1 MNLDHL
7 IPVYVLTVNGTLQD
21 GTTQLYDVYI
31 PVNQGDMKP
40 WADIQTPTATVFTPG
55 AQVTLEAADA
65 SMTLA
70 QLGVDP
76 TLTFAL
82 GTGDPDSYVYEWYAN
97 EIDPANSLGVG
108 RTLPVVIPA
117 DKIIQDDP
125 AKPGT
130 VKIILQVTDTLKSGD
145 PKGFDR
151 RGDSY
156 LHPGIPA
163 DYKQVVPHRTELR
176 CSGSAS
182 HKALSLQRILEAS
195 QAMVVHR
202 PTLVLIPLLIV
213 VGARCCAV
221 DGRGLLRSGR
231 APSRST

>member
-1 MNLDHL
+1 MTTMLTTATIETLFDQAEEQVALDFVPLATTEKEIVGTSTAYYEGPIGMNLDHL

-76 TLTFAL
+76 TLTFSRSAH
-82 GTGDPDSYVYEWYAN
+82 GDPDSYVYEWYADQ
-97 EIDPANSLGVG
+97 IDPANSLGVG

-117 DKIIQDDP
+117 DRD
-125 AKPGT
+125 
-130 VKIILQVTDTLKSGD
+130 
-145 PKGFDR
+145 
-151 RGDSY
+151 
-156 LHPGIPA
+156 HPG
-163 DYKQVVPHRTELR
+163 
-176 CSGSAS
+176 
-182 HKALSLQRILEAS
+182 
-195 QAMVVHR
+195 
-202 PTLVLIPLLIV
+202 
-213 VGARCCAV
+213 
-221 DGRGLLRSGR
+221 
-231 APSRST
+231 